1 MAEKTMF
8 ESILYSGTPCNNI
21 LHSAA
26 PTDGTLHG
34 TALHDGTRYVD
45 ALHADTLYQKRKNPM
60 EAFLMAA
67 VYGAASISLLLL
79 LGIVGYVFVKGFR
92 TVTWNFLTTVTST
105 LEKTAGIAGNIVNT
119 LYIVV
124 LALMAAMPVG
134 VGAAVYLNEYA
145 RPGRLVRLIDF
156 ATETLAGIPSVLFG
170 LFGMVFFGE
179 VLGLGY
185 SLLSGAFTLTLMV
198 LPLVIRSTQEAL
210 RSVPDSYRSGALG
223 MGASRWYMIRT
234 VLLPSA
240 MPGILTGVILAVGR
254 IVGESAA
261 LLFTAG
267 SGRWLPRLGGNF
279 LDNLERLG
287 SKMFDTG
294 GTLTVE
300 LYLQMQ
306 DGRYDIAF
314 GVGCVLIIVVLCIN
328 LLMKL
333 LSGKIRTT

>member
-1 MAEKTMF
+1 MADSMM
-8 ESILYSGTPCNNI
+8 IG
-21 LHSAA
+21 
-26 PTDGTLHG
+26 
-34 TALHDGTRYVD
+34 GTRYAD
-45 ALHADTLYQKRKNPM
+45 ILHDDTLHDDTLYQKRKKPL
-60 EAFLMAA
+60 EVFLLAA
-67 VYGAASISLLLL
+67 VYGAASISILLL

-105 LEKTAGIAGNIVNT
+105 LKKTAGIAGNIVNT

-124 LALMAAMPVG
+124 LTLMAAMPVG
-134 VGAAVYLNEYA
+134 VGAAIYLNEYA
-145 RPGRLVRLIDF
+145 RPGRLVGLIDF

-198 LPLVIRSTQEAL
+198 LPLLIRSTKEAL

-223 MGASRWYMIRT
+223 MGASKWYMIRT

-240 MPGILTGVILAVGR
+240 MPGILTGIILAVGR

-267 SGRWLPRLGGNF
+267 SGRLLPRLGGDF
-279 LDNLERLG
+279 PDNLERLG
-287 SKMFDTG
+287 NKVFDTG

-306 DGRYDIAF
+306 DGKYNIAF
-314 GVGCVLIIVVLCIN
+314 GVGCVLIVIVLCMN

-333 LSGKIRTT
+333 LAGRIRTT

>member
-1 MAEKTMF
+1 MTDNALSDDALYNGT
-8 ESILYSGTPCNNI
+8 LYSN
-21 LHSAA
+21 
-26 PTDGTLHG
+26 TLY
-34 TALHDGTRYVD
+34 D
-45 ALHADTLYQKRKNPM
+45 DTLYHKRKKPL
-60 EAFLMAA
+60 EAFLLAA
-67 VYGAASISLLLL
+67 VYSAASISILLL
-79 LGIVGYVFVKGFR
+79 LGIMGYVFVKGFR
-92 TVTWNFLTTVTST
+92 TVTWNFLITVTST
-105 LEKTAGIAGNIVNT
+105 LRKTAGIAGNIVNT

-124 LALMAAMPVG
+124 LTLVVATPMG
-134 VGAAVYLNEYA
+134 VGAAIYLNEYA
-145 RPGRLVRLIDF
+145 QPGKLVDLIDF

-198 LPLVIRSTQEAL
+198 LPLLVRSAQEAL
-210 RSVPDSYRSGALG
+210 RSVPDSYRNGALG
-223 MGASRWYMIRT
+223 MGASKWYMIRT
-234 VLLPSA
+234 ILLPSA

-267 SGRWLPRLGGNF
+267 SGRLLPRLGGDF
-279 LDNLERLG
+279 LDNLDSLG
-287 SKMFDTG
+287 SKVFDAG

-306 DGRYDIAF
+306 DGKYDIAF
-314 GVGCVLIIVVLCIN
+314 GVGCVLVVIVLCIN

-333 LSGKIRTT
+333 LAGKLQRV